1 MRAARR
7 PTHLLLGVHPAV
19 HQPLHRAFGDRRGD
33 WLLVPLG
40 RCIIDDDIGLP
51 AYICFELTE
60 ALLQSRCK
68 LVGLRR
74 LSIGDIKRDENIDIL
89 GASAGSERHRR

>member
-1 MRAARR
+1 MGEIHSRLCCTRNGCAEVMFCLPGLIDAVGNAGVIQQHIEQDDAMRQ
-7 PTHLLLGVHPAV
+7 LVQG
-19 HQPLHRAFGDRRGD
+19 GD
-33 WLLVPLG
+33 G
-40 RCIIDDDIGLP
+40 RDP
-51 AYICFELTE
+51 

-74 LSIGDIKRDENIDIL
+74 LSMGDIKRDENIDIL